1 MVSKSSFFAHDGEKL
16 IHSSYSQVGTTN
28 WTALGDD
35 HEGEPAP
42 TVVIVKNA
50 TQAAADAIAIKNNA
64 TASASASG
72 AAASQTGSGA
82 TQTGSGASSIYAG
95 ALPFAA
101 AIGALA
107 IAL

>member
-1 MVSKSSFFAHDGEKL
+1 MAHDGEKL
-16 IHSSYSQVGTTN
+16 IHHSSSSQVGTAN
-28 WTALGDD
+28 WTALGND

-42 TVVIVKNA
+42 TIVIVKNA

-64 TASASASG
+64 TASASASASASD
-72 AAASQTGSGA
+72 AAAS
-82 TQTGSGASSIYAG
+82 QTGSGASSIYAG
-95 ALPFAA
+95 VLPFAA